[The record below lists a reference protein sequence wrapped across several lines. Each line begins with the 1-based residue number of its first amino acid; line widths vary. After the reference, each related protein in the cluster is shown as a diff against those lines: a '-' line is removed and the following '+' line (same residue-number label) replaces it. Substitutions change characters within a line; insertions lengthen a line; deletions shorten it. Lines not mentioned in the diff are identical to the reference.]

1 MRRAAILIALALTS
15 SAACADEADR
25 KAVRETIERQI
36 AALRRDDPA
45 AAYAEASPQIRSLFP
60 SPETFLAMV
69 EKGYAP
75 IRRPR
80 SYRFETSEET
90 GADEIAQA
98 LSLQDDTGID
108 WLALYTL
115 QRQPDGQWRITGCR
129 LKKAPGEKV

>member
-1 MRRAAILIALALTS
+1 MRRAAILIALVLTS
-15 SAACADEADR
+15 SEACADEAAR

-45 AAYAEASPQIRSLFP
+45 AAYAEAAPQIRSLFP